1 MDIEDD
7 KNSKFFIEILKCE
20 NENDEKFKN
29 YFVKLQKNV
38 RSEQSENKGEKNNC
52 QKSKNFLRYFCG
64 EFGKFVNF
72 DKLIDFFGWQKI
84 LTFITKYS
92 REFEIAINS
101 SSILWK
107 FINISDSSDNC
118 CVEEDYIKS
127 YTRLLMSDEKL
138 YASLNIEHILYH
150 NNFRSIDLFL
160 FFVHQ
165 LELTKLTLTKF
176 MSRGIAFEQTNLEV
190 VKWLIEKGVDIKY
203 FIYLDDG
210 AVDVDDDNLDDY
222 LNDFC
227 WTNATRKYFDGQ
239 DLETLIFLI
248 NYNNNNAEISN
259 IENISETDVMNQYFV
274 QMLTAQKKFKSQ
286 QKLLLF
292 RLLAQNVGLDKVF
305 SKSDLGSREFL
316 EEKKSELQF
325 FTTELNK
332 YFPLVISQI
341 ILSAF

>member
-1 MDIEDD
+1 
-7 KNSKFFIEILKCE
+7 
-20 NENDEKFKN
+20 
-29 YFVKLQKNV
+29 
-38 RSEQSENKGEKNNC
+38 
-52 QKSKNFLRYFCG
+52 
-64 EFGKFVNF
+64 
-72 DKLIDFFGWQKI
+72 
-84 LTFITKYS
+84 
-92 REFEIAINS
+92 
-101 SSILWK
+101 
-107 FINISDSSDNC
+107 
-118 CVEEDYIKS
+118 
-127 YTRLLMSDEKL
+127 
-138 YASLNIEHILYH
+138 
-150 NNFRSIDLFL
+150 
-160 FFVHQ
+160 
-165 LELTKLTLTKF
+165 

-248 NYNNNNAEISN
+248 NYNNAEISN